1 MVEKFWTLTDRQ
13 ICDCE
18 MILDKSFHPLNR
30 FMTEEDYNSVLNEMR
45 LSGGQLF
52 PIPVTLDVKKEFFDQ
67 LEIGEQQ
74 FFVKKRVLKLQ
85 R

>member
-18 MILDKSFHPLNR
+18 MILDKVFYPLNR
-30 FMTEEDYNSVLNEMR
+30 FMTEDDYNSVLNEMR

-52 PIPVTLDVKKEFFDQ
+52 PIPVTLDVKEF
-67 LEIGEQQ
+67 LIN
-74 FFVKKRVLKLQ
+74 LKLVNK
-85 R
+85 